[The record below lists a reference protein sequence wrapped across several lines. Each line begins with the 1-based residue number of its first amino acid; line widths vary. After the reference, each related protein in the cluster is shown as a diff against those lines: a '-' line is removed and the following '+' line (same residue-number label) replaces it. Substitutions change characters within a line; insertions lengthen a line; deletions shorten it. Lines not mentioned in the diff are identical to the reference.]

1 MADIFD
7 EINEELKQDRMA
19 ALWQRYGKYLIAVV
33 VAIVAGV
40 SLSQG
45 YSYYTT
51 QRDAR
56 AADAFFQAILADDVT
71 SSLETA
77 APELN
82 EGYALLAEFRSA
94 AALAQDGKAAEAEQR
109 YLALA
114 ERTDAE
120 QIYRD
125 LALLLSVMHA
135 PQTAD
140 AADLQARLEPLA
152 SASSSLQGLALEQ
165 MVALDLRRGD
175 SAAAIEKLNR
185 LVALT
190 DIPTSLRQRAAQV
203 LNVVSEGQ

>member
-125 LALLLSVMHA
+125 LALLLSVMQA

-140 AADLQARLEPLA
+140 SADLQARLEPLA

-190 DIPTSLRQRAAQV
+190 DIPTSLRQRAAQI

>member
-190 DIPTSLRQRAAQV
+190 DISTSLRQRAAQI

>member
-1 MADIFD
+1 M
-7 EINEELKQDRMA
+7 
-19 ALWQRYGKYLIAVV
+19 
-33 VAIVAGV
+33 
-40 SLSQG
+40 
-45 YSYYTT
+45 
-51 QRDAR
+51 
-56 AADAFFQAILADDVT
+56 ADDVT

-190 DIPTSLRQRAAQV
+190 DIPTSLRQRAAQI

>member
-165 MVALDLRRGD
+165 MVALDLQRGD

-190 DIPTSLRQRAAQV
+190 DIPTSLRQRAAQI

>member
-19 ALWQRYGKYLIAVV
+19 ALWQRYGKYGAVV

-71 SSLETA
+71 SSLGAT

-82 EGYALLAEFRSA
+82 EEYALLAEFRSA
-94 AALAQDGKAAEAEQR
+94 SDLAQDGKAAEAEQR

-125 LALLLSVMHA
+125 L
-135 PQTAD
+135 TAAVCD
-140 AADLQARLEPLA
+140 ARPA
-152 SASSSLQGLALEQ
+152 
-165 MVALDLRRGD
+165 
-175 SAAAIEKLNR
+175 NC
-185 LVALT
+185 
-190 DIPTSLRQRAAQV
+190 
-203 LNVVSEGQ
+203 

>member
-94 AALAQDGKAAEAEQR
+94 AALAQDGKSAEAEQR

-190 DIPTSLRQRAAQV
+190 DIPTSLRQRAAQI

>member
-94 AALAQDGKAAEAEQR
+94 AALAQDGKSAEAEQR

-165 MVALDLRRGD
+165 MMALDLRRGD

-190 DIPTSLRQRAAQV
+190 DIPTSLRQRAAQI

>member
-7 EINEELKQDRMA
+7 EINEELKQDRMT

-45 YSYYTT
+45 YSYYTD
-51 QRDAR
+51 QRNSR

-71 SSLETA
+71 SGLTEA
-77 APELN
+77 APDLN
-82 EGYALLAEFRSA
+82 EGYSLLAAFRAA
-94 AALAQDGKAAEAEQR
+94 AALAQDGQAVEAEQR

-114 ERTDAE
+114 QRTDIDP
-120 QIYRD
+120 IYRD

-135 PQTAD
+135 PQSAD
-140 AADLQARLEPLA
+140 AADLQARLAPLT
-152 SASSSLQGLALEQ
+152 ASSSALHGLALEQ
-165 MVALDLRRGD
+165 MAGLDLWRGD
-175 SAAAIEKLNR
+175 SAAAIDKLNK

-190 DIPTSLRQRAAQV
+190 DIPISLRQRAAQV
-203 LNVVSEGQ
+203 LSVISTSQ

>member
-94 AALAQDGKAAEAEQR
+94 AALAQVGKAAEAEQR

-114 ERTDAE
+114 ERTNAE

-190 DIPTSLRQRAAQV
+190 DISTSLRQRAAQI

>member
-165 MVALDLRRGD
+165 MVALDLRRGN

-190 DIPTSLRQRAAQV
+190 DIPTSLRQRAAQI

>member
-190 DIPTSLRQRAAQV
+190 DIPTSLRQRAAQI

>member
-45 YSYYTT
+45 YSYYTN

-56 AADAFFQAILADDVT
+56 SADAFFQAILADDDQQP
-71 SSLETA
+71 EAA
-77 APELN
+77 APDLN
-82 EGYALLAEFRSA
+82 EGYGLLAEFRSA
-94 AALAQDGKAAEAEQR
+94 AALAQNGQAGEAEQR

-114 ERTDAE
+114 ARSDADK
-120 QIYRD
+120 IYRD
-125 LALLLSVMHA
+125 IALLLSVMHA
-135 PQTAD
+135 PQSAD
-140 AADLQARLEPLA
+140 AADLQVRLEPLIA
-152 SASSSLQGLALEQ
+152 SSSSLQGLALEQ
-165 MVALDLRRGD
+165 MAALDLRRGD
-175 SAAAIEKLNR
+175 TAAAIDRLNR

-190 DIPTSLRQRAAQV
+190 DIPASLRQRAAQILSV
-203 LNVVSEGQ
+203 ISQSQ

>member
-45 YSYYTT
+45 YSYYTN

-190 DIPTSLRQRAAQV
+190 DIPTSLRQRAAQI

>member
-45 YSYYTT
+45 YSYYTN

-56 AADAFFQAILADDVT
+56 SADAFFQAILADDVT
-71 SSLETA
+71 SSLEAA
-77 APELN
+77 APDLN
-82 EGYALLAEFRSA
+82 EGYGLLAEFRSA
-94 AALAQDGKAAEAEQR
+94 AALAQNGQAGEAEQR

-114 ERTDAE
+114 ARSDAD

-125 LALLLSVMHA
+125 IALLLSVMHA
-135 PQTAD
+135 PQSAD
-140 AADLQARLEPLA
+140 AADLQARLEPLTA
-152 SASSSLQGLALEQ
+152 SSSSLQGLALEQ
-165 MVALDLRRGD
+165 MAALDLRRGD
-175 SAAAIEKLNR
+175 TAAAIDRLNR

-190 DIPTSLRQRAAQV
+190 DIPASLRQRAAQILSV
-203 LNVVSEGQ
+203 ISQSQ